1 MSVAHVDLLEHSLEH
16 AAPRRAVGRL
26 ALVLGSAAMLA
37 LASVPGVVAVLLL
50 TRPDLF
56 FSN

>member
-1 MSVAHVDLLEHSLEH
+1 
-16 AAPRRAVGRL
+16 
-26 ALVLGSAAMLA
+26 MLA